1 VSPERPLSEWVCL
14 ALVDE
19 GPTHGWAVAR
29 LLRRDGE
36 VGRIWSLSR
45 PLTYKALDR
54 LLADG
59 LIAESGTAPGE
70 GPARTMLVPTAHGRR
85 ALGRWLR
92 EPIPHLRDVRTELLC
107 KLVLS
112 ERRGLD
118 PSALLDAQQETFA
131 SGIDALARRARARDA
146 DVVDRWRS
154 ASSQAVERF
163 LEGERRRLRQ

>member
-1 VSPERPLSEWVCL
+1 VSAERPLSDWVCL

-45 PLTYKALDR
+45 PLTYKALER
-54 LLADG
+54 LIADG

-70 GPARTMLVPTAHGRR
+70 GPARTILVPTTRGRR

-92 EPIPHLRDVRTELLC
+92 EPIRHLRDVRTDLLC

-118 PSALLDAQQETFA
+118 STALLDAQREAFTPGVA
-131 SGIDALARRARARDA
+131 ALARRSRARDA
-146 DVVDRWRS
+146 DVVDRWRA
-154 ASSQAVERF
+154 ASSQAVKRF
-163 LEGERRRLRQ
+163 LESERRRLR